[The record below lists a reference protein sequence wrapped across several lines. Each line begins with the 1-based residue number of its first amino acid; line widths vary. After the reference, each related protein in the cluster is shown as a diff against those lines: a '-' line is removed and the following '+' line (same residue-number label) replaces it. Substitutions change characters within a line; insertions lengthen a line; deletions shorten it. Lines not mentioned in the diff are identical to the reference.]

1 MAADGSR
8 RTSVRSDASPAAGA
22 EPGGRLEAD
31 RGEPGQAR
39 AESQPA
45 LPGAATVRV
54 LEQIG
59 RSPIGSGRLW
69 ADGRVRRCDRAS
81 TLGLFALE
89 RGDIER
95 AAGVVQIR
103 RAYANGRVRH
113 TKTRLSRRA
122 VPLQAIAV
130 EALDQLRPRED
141 SLLLFANACGG
152 YLDFRNVNRR
162 RWKPVQKAVGVGR
175 AAARPLR
182 PAPHLHHLRAPR
194 EACRCSLSRF
204 MGTSI
209 AMIDLHY
216 GDLAVDSYQ
225 HAVSLLDTLALD
237 RAVDAG
243 WMSA

>member
-1 MAADGSR
+1 MVVFA
-8 RTSVRSDASPAAGA
+8 
-22 EPGGRLEAD
+22 
-31 RGEPGQAR
+31 
-39 AESQPA
+39 
-45 LPGAATVRV
+45 AATGLRPS
-54 LEQIG
+54 E
-59 RSPIGSGRLW
+59 
-69 ADGRVRRCDRAS
+69 
-81 TLGLFALE
+81 LFALE

-194 EACRCSLSRF
+194 AAYRCSLSRF